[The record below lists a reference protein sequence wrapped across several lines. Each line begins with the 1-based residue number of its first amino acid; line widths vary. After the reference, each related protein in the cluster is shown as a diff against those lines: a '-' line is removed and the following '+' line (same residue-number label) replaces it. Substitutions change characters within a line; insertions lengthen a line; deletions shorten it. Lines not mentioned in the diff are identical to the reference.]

1 METFFR
7 TSFFFQPGP
16 CTQRKFR
23 HDQVLVS
30 LSLSQNLIKSDFSD
44 QVPRDTFHSPDPGLV
59 WTYRRREKV
68 RATLTSA
75 SETGKNEKWNYCA
88 PHCKGLARAAPCQFK
103 FIKDF
108 LSQHKFFVPASGV
121 LKQFA
126 NLSISLHMLTFSFFR
141 GRPAIYALMTLSIQR
156 RRCRA
161 FFSFEIRVLRV
172 SYQRRSIVNISSG
185 LGSWWDEMKRLQV
198 KDFGWFLVL
207 EHEKLFKLVWHN
219 YVLARITKALM
230 MTGKMRSN

>member
-1 METFFR
+1 MDISTE
-7 TSFFFQPGP
+7 G
-16 CTQRKFR
+16 K
-23 HDQVLVS
+23 
-30 LSLSQNLIKSDFSD
+30 KSARPWP
-44 QVPRDTFHSPDPGLV
+44 VRA
-59 WTYRRREKV
+59 RRR
-68 RATLTSA
+68 
-75 SETGKNEKWNYCA
+75 KNEKWNYCA
-88 PHCKGLARAAPCQFK
+88 PQCKGLAWTAPCQFK

-108 LSQHKFFVPASGV
+108 LSQQKFFVPASGV

-156 RRCRA
+156 LRCRA

-172 SYQRRSIVNISSG
+172 SYQRSSIVNISSG

-207 EHEKLFKLVWHN
+207 EHEKLFKLV
-219 YVLARITKALM
+219 
-230 MTGKMRSN
+230 